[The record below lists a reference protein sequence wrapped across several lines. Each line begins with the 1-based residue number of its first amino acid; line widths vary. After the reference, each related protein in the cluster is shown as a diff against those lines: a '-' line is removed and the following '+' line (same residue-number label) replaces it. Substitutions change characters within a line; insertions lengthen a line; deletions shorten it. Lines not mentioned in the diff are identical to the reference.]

1 MVAFEKLFLGEFRNF
16 LDLQSLTSVAS
27 KILEHIF
34 HSSIMDHLDKHL
46 SLNPLQHGFRQKSS
60 CETQL
65 LTTVMDIA
73 DTQ

>member
-34 HSSIMDHLDKHL
+34 HSSIMDHLANTYP
-46 SLNPLQHGFRQKSS
+46 STPYSMGFGRKVAAKPN
-60 CETQL
+60 C
-65 LTTVMDIA
+65 
-73 DTQ
+73 